1 MITKQLTKDGI
12 MISKYNTLAR
22 LVDSN
27 RAVIIVRW
35 QDDNNITIRLT
46 GEWASLGHY
55 IVGKEMLKDF

>member
-1 MITKQLTKDGI
+1 